1 MNRIKFIGIAG
12 GTIIAAVT
20 TSYLLSDKSNL
31 LRADLKSADDRNE
44 TLQPDEK

>member
-1 MNRIKFIGIAG
+1 MNRIKFIGTAG

-31 LRADLKSADDRNE
+31 LRADLKSADDRK
-44 TLQPDEK
+44 DFS

>member
-1 MNRIKFIGIAG
+1 MIMNRIKFIGLAG

-31 LRADLKSADDRNE
+31 LRADLKSAGDRK
-44 TLQPDEK
+44 DFS